1 MRVLTIVY
9 IHVSSAID
17 GNLSRV
23 YQASRPVTASKGFK
37 PAASLNCMILLLLFR
52 PHYSGSF
59 LILFILVNRSE
70 TLNWI
75 SEINMWVE
83 GWSTKISASD
93 SKLNLQATSIAC
105 VIAAHKYT
113 TC

>member
-1 MRVLTIVY
+1 MRVLMIVY

-23 YQASRPVTASKGFK
+23 YQPSCPVTARKGFK

-52 PHYSGSF
+52 PHFSGSF

-70 TLNWI
+70 
-75 SEINMWVE
+75 
-83 GWSTKISASD
+83 
-93 SKLNLQATSIAC
+93 NLELD
-105 VIAAHKYT
+105 K
-113 TC
+113 